1 MTSGARSSRK
11 DENGQIMRLVHRFAP
26 AITLVLIIVFWEVAC
41 RVFNVPVF
49 VLPRP
54 LQIVA
59 SFAQVPLSTWL
70 VNIWATL
77 QIVLIGFLISLALSI
92 PLAMMLVNSPL
103 MSRTIV
109 PLLVIVQST
118 PIVAIAPILVVTLG
132 AGMMPRIVITCLITF
147 FPLVISTTLGLRAV
161 PEELIE
167 LSRSL
172 KATRVREYLQIRLPY
187 AVPYIIGAA
196 KVSVTLAVIGAVV
209 AEFVA
214 ADKGLGY
221 MILSYTSL
229 FKLSQA
235 FVALLILLGISLSL
249 YQLVALVERFF
260 FGWSLPPK
268 R

>member
-1 MTSGARSSRK
+1 MK
-11 DENGQIMRLVHRFAP
+11 YQMMNQVNRFAP
-26 AITLVLIIVFWEVAC
+26 AITLVLVVVFWEVAC
-41 RVFNVPVF
+41 RLFDVPAF

-54 LQIVA
+54 SQIVA
-59 SFAQVPLSTWL
+59 SIQQVPPLTWL

-77 QIVLIGFLISLALSI
+77 QIVLIGFLISFALSI
-92 PLAMMLVNSPL
+92 PLAMILVNSPL

-132 AGMMPRIVITCLITF
+132 AGMMPRIIITCLITF
-147 FPLVISTTLGLRAV
+147 FPLVVSTTTGLRAV

-172 KATRVREYLQIRLPY
+172 KATRAREYLQIRLPF
-187 AVPYIIGAA
+187 AVPYIVSAA

-235 FVALLILLGISLSL
+235 FVALLILLAISLSL
-249 YQLVALVERFF
+249 YQAVALVERSF

>member
-1 MTSGARSSRK
+1 MNVIER
-11 DENGQIMRLVHRFAP
+11 HAP
-26 AITLVLIIVFWEVAC
+26 AITLAVLVVFWEVAC
-41 RVFNVPVF
+41 RVFDVPPF

-54 LQIVA
+54 TQIVA
-59 SFAQVPLSTWL
+59 AVGQVSAMTWFA
-70 VNIWATL
+70 NIFATL
-77 QIVLIGFLISLALSI
+77 QIVVIGFLISFALSI

-109 PLLVIVQST
+109 PLLVIIQST

-132 AGMMPRIVITCLITF
+132 AGLMPRIIITCLITF
-147 FPLVISTTLGLRAV
+147 FPLVVATTTGLRAV
-161 PEELIE
+161 PEEFIE
-167 LSRSL
+167 LSKSL
-172 KATRVREYLQIRLPY
+172 KATRIREYMQIRLPY
-187 AVPYIIGAA
+187 AVPFIIGAA

-235 FVALLILLGISLSL
+235 FVALLILLTISLSL
-249 YQLVALVERFF
+249 YQVVALIERVF
-260 FGWSLPPK
+260 FGWSLPSK

>member
-1 MTSGARSSRK
+1 
-11 DENGQIMRLVHRFAP
+11 MRLVNRFAP
-26 AITLVLIIVFWEVAC
+26 AITLVLVIVFWEVAC

-54 LQIVA
+54 LQIVV

-77 QIVLIGFLISLALSI
+77 QIVIIGFLISLALSI

-249 YQLVALVERFF
+249 YQVVAMIERLFF
-260 FGWSLPPK
+260 SWSLPP
-268 R
+268 RR

>member
-1 MTSGARSSRK
+1 
-11 DENGQIMRLVHRFAP
+11 V
-26 AITLVLIIVFWEVAC
+26 
-41 RVFNVPVF
+41 
-49 VLPRP
+49 
-54 LQIVA
+54 
-59 SFAQVPLSTWL
+59 
-70 VNIWATL
+70 
-77 QIVLIGFLISLALSI
+77 
-92 PLAMMLVNSPL
+92 LVNSPL

-109 PLLVIVQST
+109 PLLVIIQST

-132 AGMMPRIVITCLITF
+132 AGMMPRVIITCLITF
-147 FPLVISTTLGLRAV
+147 FPLVVSTTTGLRAV

-172 KATRVREYLQIRLPY
+172 KATRSREYLQIRLPY

-249 YQLVALVERFF
+249 YQAVALVERSF